1 VRLKVQGEMCKQMW
15 RQVQMCC
22 QEVRSEEV
30 CAQMCSEMRSKVR
43 SKMCPQVRAQELTGV
58 SRNWRSP
65 PAKGAAQVASLRL
78 LGIYDGLARRGEH
91 LLGQLLGGELPRQWR
106 HYPEDDAIDQG
117 SGFQWFYHSH
127 SPEDRPGAAEH
138 GHIHLF
144 ARRKLWSRRL
154 RSAHEI
160 EFASLADDPN
170 RQVSTRHLITIGL
183 DAKGIPISLFTVNS
197 WVTGDLMLSA
207 SNTALLLEQ
216 MTLATGNEDVDAVIE
231 CVVRLFQN
239 EIWDLLVRRDALLY
253 EKQSPGLL
261 RDESL
266 EVLSELAINVDE
278 KLACGGAWQQ
288 QDFPLS

>member
-1 VRLKVQGEMCKQMW
+1 MRRQIQM
-15 RQVQMCC
+15 RR
-22 QEVRSEEV
+22 QEVRGEEV

-43 SKMCPQVRAQELTGV
+43 SQVRTQVRTQELMGV
-58 SRNWRSP
+58 GRNRRSP
-65 PAKGAAQVASLRL
+65 PTVSAAQVAGWRL
-78 LGIYDGLARRGEH
+78 LETYARLAQRGEH

-117 SGFQWFYHSH
+117 SGFHWFYHSH

-144 ARRKLWSRRL
+144 ARRKLWSRRM

-160 EFASLADDPN
+160 EFASLANDPTQ
-170 RQVSTRHLITIGL
+170 QVNTRHLIGIGL

-207 SNTALLLEQ
+207 STTALLLKQ

-239 EIWDLLVRRDALLY
+239 EIRDLLVRRDALLY
-253 EKQSPGLL
+253 QKRSPGLL
-261 RDESL
+261 CDESL
-266 EVLSELAINVDE
+266 EVLSEMTINVDE
-278 KLACGGAWQQ
+278 KLAGGV
-288 QDFPLS
+288 D

>member
-1 VRLKVQGEMCKQMW
+1 MR
-15 RQVQMCC
+15 RQVQ
-22 QEVRSEEV
+22 VRSQYL
-30 CAQMCSEMRSKVR
+30 CAEMCAEMRAKVCTE
-43 SKMCPQVRAQELTGV
+43 MCPQVRTQELMGV
-58 SRNWRSP
+58 DRNRRSP
-65 PAKGAAQVASLRL
+65 PTRRAAQGAGVRL
-78 LGIYDGLARRGEH
+78 LEIYAGLARRGEH

-106 HYPEDDAIDQG
+106 HYPDDDAIDHE

-127 SPEDRPGAAEH
+127 SPQDRPGAAEH

-170 RQVSTRHLITIGL
+170 RQLSTRHLITIGL

-216 MTLATGNEDVDAVIE
+216 MTLDTGNDDVDAVIE
-231 CVVRLFQN
+231 CVVRLYKD
-239 EIWDLLVRRDALLY
+239 EILDLLGRRDAILY
-253 EKQSPGLL
+253 QKRAPGIL
-261 RDESL
+261 RNESL
-266 EVLSELAINVDE
+266 EVLSEMALNVDQ
-278 KLACGGAWQQ
+278 KLACGADWQQ
-288 QDFPLS
+288 PDFPFS